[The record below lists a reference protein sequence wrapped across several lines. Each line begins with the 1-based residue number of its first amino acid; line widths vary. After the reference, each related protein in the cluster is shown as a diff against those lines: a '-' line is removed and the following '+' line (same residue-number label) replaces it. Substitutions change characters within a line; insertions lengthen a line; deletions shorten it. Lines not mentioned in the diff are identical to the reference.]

1 MAKTPR
7 KSQKR
12 SPPPTHV
19 LVLAPDGATLVDRK
33 GRAQPLNPDAAPRSR
48 QSGRV
53 LTVDLTP
60 LSDTTFVPL
69 PGLSAGE
76 VQSAVRLTPGEY
88 LPNTIHGDS
97 QLGVL
102 PTVDDQGTTA
112 ALIAFA
118 PTDELSTLQA
128 RLARTG
134 LTPIGVE
141 PALVTALHHAGDV
154 GTVVLHMQGHQY
166 VGLLLERGQVI
177 ARTREAAASTS
188 EQRVGQIYGMIGGLA
203 SLLSPPDH
211 TVEHVILLGEP
222 DTVST
227 MQASIEQSNPDVRVS
242 VLRGEDLARLALTN
256 PPLTAI
262 QSLKPT
268 TSRAAAGS
276 QRVWWPL
283 GVGLALGVLP
293 ALVLGVQNAGIRNTM
308 QAQQTILDQQTVPLQ
323 EHAALL
329 TREVEAQRIVQ
340 EADAILG
347 SRVDWRERLTR
358 VTDQLPEDDGEYE
371 VQFLTLLA
379 SARLPAP
386 PPAPAPSA
394 EDASGTPNPEPT
406 PAVPVKPTKPDVTYT
421 FTALA
426 ESRAAATTAIAN
438 LERAY
443 RLNLEE
449 LGREPEGGW
458 RLRGSMQER
467 PALETPEAPQ

>member
-33 GRAQPLNPDAAPRSR
+33 GRARPLNPDAAPRRR
-48 QSGRV
+48 QRGRV

-60 LSDTTFVPL
+60 LSDTTFVSL
-69 PGLSAGE
+69 PGLSSGE
-76 VQSAVRLTPGEY
+76 VQSAVRLTPGKY
-88 LPNTIHGDS
+88 LPNTMHSDC
-97 QLGVL
+97 QLSVL

-141 PALVTALHHAGDV
+141 PAIITALHHAGDE
-154 GTVVLHMQGHQY
+154 GTVVLHVQGHQY

-177 ARTREAAASTS
+177 ARTREAAASTI
-188 EQRVGQIYGMIGGLA
+188 EQQVGQLYAMIGGLA
-203 SLLSPPDH
+203 NLLSSPDH

-256 PPLTAI
+256 PPLTVI
-262 QSLKPT
+262 QA
-268 TSRAAAGS
+268 TSRTPASS

-283 GVGLALGVLP
+283 AVGLALGVLP
-293 ALVLGVQNAGIRNTM
+293 ALMLGLQNAGIRNTM
-308 QAQQTILDQQTVPLQ
+308 QEQQTILDQQTAPLQ

-329 TREVEAQRIVQ
+329 AREAEAQRIVQ

-358 VTDQLPEDDGEYE
+358 VIDQLPKDGGEYE
-371 VQFLTLLA
+371 VRVLTLLA
-379 SARLPAP
+379 SARPPAP

-394 EDASGTPNPEPT
+394 EDASSGTSNPEPT

-426 ESRAAATTAIAN
+426 KSRAAATTAITN
-438 LERAY
+438 LEQAY

-449 LGREPEGGW
+449 LGRDPEGGW

-467 PALETPEAPQ
+467 PPLETPEAPR